1 MSIEE
6 LALKENGQL
15 KGSEDLTEDEAG
27 LLMDLED
34 EHSRRGNFERIF
46 PVASN

>member
-6 LALKENGQL
+6 LAQKDGQL
-15 KGSEDLTEDEAG
+15 KGSEDLTEDEVG

>member
-1 MSIEE
+1 MSNEE
-6 LALKENGQL
+6 LAQKENGQL
-15 KGSEDLTEDEAG
+15 KGNEDLTEDEVG

-34 EHSRRGNFERIF
+34 ENSRRGNFERIF